1 MEYSERSIY
10 NRTLRLLGEE
20 AMTRL
25 GQVKVLVVGVGGVGG
40 WCAEGLLRSGI
51 THITIVDSDR
61 VSVTNINRQVVA
73 TTKTVGRVKVEALKE
88 HLLEINPHAQIVA
101 LQKIY
106 CDEDHESFC
115 LDDYDYIIDAVDSLK
130 DKVSLIL
137 RATSSRAVFFSSM
150 GAALKV
156 DPTNV
161 KVAEFWKV
169 QGCPLAAM
177 LRKRIKH
184 LGQFPAK
191 KFMCVYDPE
200 VCDNLGPA
208 ERCPEEFGNLAGEG
222 DADLEGHDWSLSK
235 AQVNGTMVHVVA
247 IFGMTLAGL
256 VVKHAI
262 TQLKK
267 QESEQ

>member
-106 CDEDHESFC
+106 CDEDHESFR

-169 QGCPLAAM
+169 KGCPLGSAM
-177 LRKRIKH
+177 RSRMRRSKLY
-184 LGQFPAK
+184 LK
-191 KFMCVYDPE
+191 KKVTCVFSEELLTNRGADTVADNDP
-200 VCDNLGPA
+200 NP
-208 ERCPEEFGNLAGEG
+208 F
-222 DADLEGHDWSLSK
+222 HK
-235 AQVNGTMVHVVA
+235 AQTNGSLVH
-247 IFGMTLAGL
+247 ITGIYGFTLAGL
-256 VVKHAI
+256 VIQHI
-262 TQLKK
+262 CKK
-267 QESEQ
+267 V